1 MPGRLVYLM
10 GPSGSGKDTV
20 LRGLGRLLG
29 ARAYLAPRVITR
41 PATDTEPG
49 AIPVSEHDFVR
60 LERHGDLA
68 MAWRANGLCYGIP
81 ADIDARLAAGTDV
94 LVNGSRAYL
103 AQARRRYRDLVP
115 VMLTVEAGVLRQ
127 RLIARGRENENQ
139 IDSRLARN
147 GHFDGVAHGE
157 VTRIGVST
165 VGEAHG
171 GEAANILMLDNS
183 GRVEDTIQRLYR
195 YLYPAQITPPASKFA
210 GHSHATD
217 SAGHG

>member
-20 LRGLGRLLG
+20 LRGLAQLLG

-81 ADIDARLAAGTDV
+81 ADIDARLATGTDV

-115 VMLTVEAGVLRQ
+115 VMLTVEAGILRQ
-127 RLIARGRENENQ
+127 RLIARGREDERQ

-147 GHFDGVAHGE
+147 GHYGGVAHGGLVQVGE
-157 VTRIGVST
+157 VQ
-165 VGEAHG
+165 VGEAG
-171 GEAANILMLDNS
+171 NILTLDNS
-183 GRVEDTIQRLYR
+183 GPVEDTIQRLYR
-195 YLYPAQITPPASKFA
+195 YLYPAHLTRLASKFA